1 MKKTGLFAV
10 LVVVLTILGCSS
22 KKELDEVTV
31 LLDWTPNTN
40 HTGLYVADA
49 LGYFAE
55 ENIKITIIQPSEGTA
70 ATLVAAGKAHF
81 GFSYQEEITY
91 ALTADSPLPI
101 IAIAAVLQHN
111 TSGFASLK
119 GKNILSPA
127 DFKGKR
133 YGGWGAPMEE
143 MLLRD
148 LMNRIGGDFSTIK
161 MVNIGASDFFTASKK
176 EIDFGWIFY
185 GWDGIHA
192 ETKNI
197 PLNFTYLRDIDP
209 VYDYYTPVIITNTT
223 LLEKNKK
230 LATRFMKALTR
241 GYEYAIGHPEKS
253 ADILITA
260 VPEFATQKEF
270 IYASQQYLSLHYKG
284 DAPQW
289 GSMDALIWKRFGDW
303 MFSNML
309 IARPLKSEDAF
320 TNEFIPTR

>member
-1 MKKTGLFAV
+1 MKRIVLLCSICSVILWGCGKTNKV
-10 LVVVLTILGCSS
+10 
-22 KKELDEVTV
+22 DEITV

-49 LGYFAE
+49 LGFFAE
-55 ENIKITIIQPSEGTA
+55 ENIKVNIIQPSEGTA

-81 GFSYQEEITY
+81 GFSYQEEVTY
-91 ALTADSPLPI
+91 ALTADEPLPI
-101 IAIAAVLQHN
+101 IALAAVIQQN

-119 GKNILSPA
+119 EKKILSPV

-185 GWDGIHA
+185 GWDGIRA
-192 ETKNI
+192 ETTKTPI
-197 PLNFTYLRDIDP
+197 NFTYLRDIDT
-209 VYDYYTPVIITNTT
+209 VYEYYTPVIITNTIT
-223 LLEKNKK
+223 LQTNKK
-230 LATRFMKALTR
+230 LAARFMKALAR
-241 GYEYAIGHPEKS
+241 GYEYAIAEPDKS
-253 ADILITA
+253 ADLLIKA
-260 VPEFATQKEF
+260 VPEFATEKEF
-270 IYASQQYLSLHYKG
+270 IYASQRYLSQHYRG
-284 DAPQW
+284 TAAQW
-289 GSMDALIWKRFGDW
+289 GMMDGAIWKRFGDW

-309 IARPLKSEDAF
+309 ITRPLKSEAAF
-320 TNEFIPTR
+320 TNDFIPAP